1 MGDGFKMDDID
12 EDYLIKVVDYMDL
25 SELKHM
31 SDFIWNYGEFLP
43 IITVECEVWI
53 FARIVNMLII
63 MLPTGGILGWIQ
75 SVV

>member
-31 SDFIWNYGEFLP
+31 SDFIWNYGGFLP
-43 IITVECEVWI
+43 IITVECEV
-53 FARIVNMLII
+53 
-63 MLPTGGILGWIQ
+63 
-75 SVV
+75 